1 MKRSSLLLPG
11 RVALIAVLA
20 LSSVLA
26 YAADKKGSK
35 DHPLVSRFAGSS
47 IYDYNSK
54 KFDETEIATGL
65 PYTGDQPGKLWEKS
79 VHVEGRITRILYM
92 TPVDTTTLEVAR
104 SYRDALTGAG
114 FSMLFECA
122 KEQCGTDGTFSPF
135 ARAYRAGHPFTDANT
150 YAGTSEQ
157 RYLAAVLKRPAGDVY
172 VDLFVLHNTSSG
184 DTATADH
191 TMVAVEVVESKP
203 MATGE
208 VTVDA
213 DAIARA
219 LAGAGRITMDN
230 IYFDTGKS
238 SLQAASGGA
247 LDEIAKA
254 LKAHPELK
262 IEIDGHTDNVG
273 DSRSNQL
280 LSQQRAESV
289 RAALVTRGVD
299 ISHLG
304 AKGFG
309 DSKPVASNADE
320 AGRAH
325 NRRVELVRQ

>member
-1 MKRSSLLLPG
+1 MKRSLLLPG
-11 RVALIAVLA
+11 RIALIAVLA
-20 LSSVLA
+20 LSSALA

-35 DHPLVSRFAGSS
+35 DPPLVSRFAGSS
-47 IYDYNSK
+47 IYDYNSN

-65 PYTGDQPGKLWEKS
+65 PYTGDQPDKLWEKS
-79 VHVEGRITRILYM
+79 LHVEGRITRILYM
-92 TPVDTTTLEVAR
+92 TPVDTSTLEVAR

-114 FSMLFECA
+114 FSVLFECA
-122 KEQCGTDGTFSPF
+122 KDQCGTDGTFSPF
-135 ARAYRAGHPFTDANT
+135 ARAYRKGHPFTDANT

-172 VDLFVLHNTSSG
+172 VDLFVLHNTSGG
-184 DTATADH
+184 DSATVDR
-191 TMVAVEVVESKP
+191 TMVAVEVVESKT

-213 DAIARA
+213 DVIARA
-219 LAGAGRITMDN
+219 LTGAGRITMNN

-238 SLQAASGGA
+238 SLKTASGGE

-254 LKAHPELK
+254 LKSHPELK
-262 IEIDGHTDNVG
+262 IEVDGHTDNVG
-273 DSRSNQL
+273 NSSSNHH

-289 RAALVTRGVD
+289 RAALVALGVP
-299 ISHLG
+299 IRRIG

-320 AGRAH
+320 AGRAQ